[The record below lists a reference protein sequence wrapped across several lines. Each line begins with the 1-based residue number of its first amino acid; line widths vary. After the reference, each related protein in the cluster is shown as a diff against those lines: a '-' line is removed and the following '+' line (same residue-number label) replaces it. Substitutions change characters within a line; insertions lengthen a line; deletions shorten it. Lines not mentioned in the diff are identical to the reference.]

1 MMYRFSYII
10 SVFIVVII
18 TAGGEIFLESNDL
31 EARKINFLPSKNT
44 RFLHFFF
51 RPLNIVFTSILTS
64 ISTTTITCTTRTR
77 YDLQDCYDDAVYY
90 SFKSPSVP
98 GYFRFRGLL
107 DFNEDDDEI
116 ISHRQSCSII
126 ITYRPTII
134 FNLRLFLLWFSNIN
148 CLIFHL
154 F

>member
-107 DFNEDDDEI
+107 DFNEDDEI
-116 ISHRQSCSII
+116 KPSPVMQYNNIF
-126 ITYRPTII
+126 TII
-134 FNLRLFLLWFSNIN
+134 FNLQLFLWFSNIN
-148 CLIFHL
+148 CLILYL